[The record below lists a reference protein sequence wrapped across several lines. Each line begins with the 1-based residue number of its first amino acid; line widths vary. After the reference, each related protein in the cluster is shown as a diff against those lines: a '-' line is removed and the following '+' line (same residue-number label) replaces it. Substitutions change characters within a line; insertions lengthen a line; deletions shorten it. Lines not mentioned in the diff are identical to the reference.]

1 MASNKNSL
9 IEYEAK
15 VYSCL
20 ELALKATGTS
30 LLGEYYSIKT
40 LQKEQFFQNVS
51 IILLDCQFKLFI
63 PSKVYEES
71 NGLDTAL

>member
-1 MASNKNSL
+1 MASNSISL
-9 IEYEAK
+9 MEYKAE

-30 LLGEYYSIKT
+30 LLGEDYSIKT

-51 IILLDCQFKLFI
+51 IILLNCQFKLF
-63 PSKVYEES
+63 V
-71 NGLDTAL
+71 TT